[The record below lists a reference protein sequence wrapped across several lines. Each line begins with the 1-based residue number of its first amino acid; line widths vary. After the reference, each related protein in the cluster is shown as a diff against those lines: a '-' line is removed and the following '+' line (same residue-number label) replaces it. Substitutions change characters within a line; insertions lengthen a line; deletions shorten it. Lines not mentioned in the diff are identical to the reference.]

1 MGFVELINWH
11 IEPTVLMLR
20 MYQTVSL
27 RMSRNVIAA
36 AVAAFNQSWKS
47 LQGED

>member
-1 MGFVELINWH
+1 MAFVELINWH

-27 RMSRNVIAA
+27 GTSRNIVVA